1 MSQGR
6 DRAVLVV
13 GPAWCQSEEES
24 FRPSE
29 IRVITAESASVV
41 TSPDLA
47 VLGDVLEQ
55 PPHDRAGTR
64 LGQLGHDHDLP
75 GRAIA
80 PISLA
85 TRWCNFCTQGV
96 ALAFLVRLGDSLLAQ
111 DDERPDRLTG
121 GVISGTEPPRPRPPW
136 GATPALT
143 QDTTKRSTHHDQT

>member
-55 PPHDRAGTR
+55 PPHDRAETR

-80 PISLA
+80 PISLT
-85 TRWCNFCTQGV
+85 TRWCNFCTRASPSPYSSASATV
-96 ALAFLVRLGDSLLAQ
+96 SWRRMTNAQ
-111 DDERPDRLTG
+111 
-121 GVISGTEPPRPRPPW
+121 I
-136 GATPALT
+136 A
-143 QDTTKRSTHHDQT
+143 